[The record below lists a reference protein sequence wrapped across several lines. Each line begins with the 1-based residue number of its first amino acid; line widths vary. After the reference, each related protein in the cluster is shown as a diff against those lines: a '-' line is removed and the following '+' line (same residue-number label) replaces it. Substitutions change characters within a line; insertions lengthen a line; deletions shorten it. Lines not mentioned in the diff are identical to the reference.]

1 MKFKSLKRI
10 LIGGFAVA
18 ATFGMASCSGEEAL
32 NTDFINETNEKLA
45 YSTTTALTMLDEEVV
60 TPDSTDEVTTPENSS
75 ETEAPVEEE
84 VPSQGETVDE
94 EAPSQGEI
102 TEGETPSQDETT
114 EVLPEIIDQADLII
128 NNNAEFSFISIESDR
143 EGYLNLNIISF
154 KDHEGNV
161 HAFKLY
167 YNDVTEKVEEDDD
180 EIETKLS
187 YTGLVVYNDNEYTF
201 EFSSETEVEEDET
214 EIETKLVIF
223 TGENSYISIKNE
235 SENEK
240 NEIEEEFSYKVVE
253 DGKTILSYSVS
264 NEFEDGKTKV
274 KVKLNG
280 ETYKIVEK
288 IKDGKKGI
296 MLEVGKHG
304 SFYERTKGSDGKYK
318 FHFNGKF
325 ELNDTDIQNIKDF
338 ISNKK
343 NEE

>member
-10 LIGGFAVA
+10 LIGGFAIA

-60 TPDSTDEVTTPENSS
+60 TPESTDEVTTPENSS
-75 ETEAPVEEE
+75 EAEAPVE
-84 VPSQGETVDE
+84 E
-94 EAPSQGEI
+94 EAPSQGE
-102 TEGETPSQDETT
+102 TVEEEAPSQGETT

-143 EGYLNLNIISF
+143 DEYLNLSIISF
-154 KDHEGNV
+154 KDHEGIV
-161 HAFKLY
+161 HTFKLY
-167 YNDVTEKVEEDDD
+167 YNDVTEEVEEDDD

-235 SENEK
+235 SENEE
-240 NEIEEEFSYKVVE
+240 NETEEKFSYKVVE

-318 FHFNGKF
+318 FHFNGKY